1 MRFFLNHRAGG
12 LDLLTG
18 AGEVAGP
25 AAHGELRQACALFRA
40 AAKVRGKCHE
50 VLKELGL
57 VRRDRSECTICKFYH
72 KSLVKYK

>member
-1 MRFFLNHRAGG
+1 MRFFFENHRAGG

-57 VRRDRSECTICKFYH
+57 VRGDRSECTICKFYH
-72 KSLVKYK
+72 KS